1 MNSTALLSFR
11 DISIVRGGQKVLEVD
26 ALDIL
31 RGESMV
37 VIGPNGAGKSTLLLA
52 AAGLLPPKSGS
63 LTKDGKEVYAGNMLA
78 YRRQTA
84 LVLQD
89 PLLMDMTVY
98 ENVSSGLRFRGV
110 EKKVIDQKVN
120 TWLEKLNIAHLKKRR
135 ARSLSGGE
143 AQRAS
148 LARALVLDPDL
159 LLMDEPFS
167 ALDAPSRVR
176 LLEDF
181 RILIHE
187 NAITTLLVTHDL
199 NEALQLGDR
208 VAVLLDGKLRQAGTP
223 PEVFNAPV
231 DADVAAFVGVDTVI
245 PAIVTS
251 LKDGMV
257 SLKAGDY
264 TLESVGDARTGS
276 PVLLCL
282 RPEDITLWKDG
293 EVPLSSAR
301 NRMHGVVQRCSILGA
316 LVRVTIDCGFPVV
329 ALITRSSWME
339 MGIKEGQTVSAS
351 FKATAGHVLAR

>member
-1 MNSTALLSFR
+1 MNPEALLSFR

-26 ALDIL
+26 TLDIL

-52 AAGLLPPKSGS
+52 AAGLLPPRSGS
-63 LTKDGKEVYAGNMLA
+63 LTKDGKEVYAGNLLA

-84 LVLQD
+84 LVLQA
-89 PLLMDMTVY
+89 PLLMDMTVH
-98 ENVSSGLRFRGV
+98 ENVASGLRFRGV
-110 EKKVIDQKVN
+110 DKKIVEQKVN

-167 ALDAPSRVR
+167 ALDAPSRMR

-181 RILIHE
+181 RMLIHE

-208 VAVLLDGKLRQAGTP
+208 VAVLLEGKLRQAGTP
-223 PEVFNAPV
+223 QEVFNAPV

-245 PAIVTS
+245 PATVINQ
-251 LKDGMV
+251 KEGMV
-257 SLKAGDY
+257 SLKAGSY
-264 TLESVGDARTGS
+264 TLESVGDARPGS

-282 RPEDITLWKDG
+282 RPEDITLWVDG
-293 EVPLSSAR
+293 EVPQSSAR
-301 NRMHGVVQRCSILGA
+301 NRMRGVVQRCSILGA

-339 MGIKEGQTVSAS
+339 MGIKEGQSVAAS
-351 FKATAGHVLAR
+351 FKATAGHVLSR